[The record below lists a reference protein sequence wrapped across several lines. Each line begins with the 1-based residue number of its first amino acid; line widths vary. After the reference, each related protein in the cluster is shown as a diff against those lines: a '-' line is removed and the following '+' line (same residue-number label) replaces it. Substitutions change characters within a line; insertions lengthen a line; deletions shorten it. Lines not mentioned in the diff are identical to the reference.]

1 MSEQTTEGTESAPE
15 TTGAGLDLSPVL
27 QRFDDLG
34 SRTERMEQQLSEFMS
49 GQQPEEESGEEFD
62 FTSLFGEPEEPEVG
76 QQQYPQVNAE
86 AMQQLIDQRAEALM
100 EQRFGPLM
108 ERVQGIEVSLDA
120 EALAARYPE
129 LGNRETAE
137 PVVQAAQ
144 QLAEELGNPQL
155 VNNMKFVEA
164 IYKAQKADRLAAD
177 EKPAGSD
184 NGFELERGG
193 GAGPAAADEPNI
205 AQRVIAQQRAQSP
218 WRSW

>member
-1 MSEQTTEGTESAPE
+1 MSEQTTEGAEAAPQTTE
-15 TTGAGLDLSPVL
+15 AGLDLSPVL

-34 SRTERMEQQLSEFMS
+34 SRTERMEQQLSEFLTA
-49 GQQPEEESGEEFD
+49 QQPEQESGEEFD
-62 FTSLFGEPEEPEVG
+62 FGSLFGDPEEPEVG
-76 QQQYPQVNAE
+76 QQPQVNAD
-86 AMQQLIDQRAEALM
+86 AMQQLIDQRAQTLLDE
-100 EQRFGPLM
+100 RFGPLM

-129 LGNRETAE
+129 LGVRETAE
-137 PVVQAAQ
+137 PVIQAAQ
-144 QLAEELGNPQL
+144 QLAEELGSPQL

-177 EKPAGSD
+177 EKPAGAD

-193 GAGPAAADEPNI
+193 GAGPAAAEEPNI
-205 AQRVIAQQRAQSP
+205 AQRVIAQQRDKSP

>member
-1 MSEQTTEGTESAPE
+1 MSEQTTEGAETAPQTTE
-15 TTGAGLDLSPVL
+15 AGLDLSPVL

-34 SRTERMEQQLSEFMS
+34 SRTERMEQQLSEFLTA
-49 GQQPEEESGEEFD
+49 QQPEQESGEEFD
-62 FTSLFGEPEEPEVG
+62 FGSLFGDPEEPEVG
-76 QQQYPQVNAE
+76 QQPQVNAD
-86 AMQQLIDQRAEALM
+86 AMQQLIDQRAQTLLDE
-100 EQRFGPLM
+100 RFGPLM

-129 LGNRETAE
+129 LGVRETAE
-137 PVVQAAQ
+137 PVIQAAQ

-177 EKPAGSD
+177 EKPAGAD

-193 GAGPAAADEPNI
+193 GAGPAAAEEPNI
-205 AQRVIAQQRAQSP
+205 AQRVIAQQRDKSP